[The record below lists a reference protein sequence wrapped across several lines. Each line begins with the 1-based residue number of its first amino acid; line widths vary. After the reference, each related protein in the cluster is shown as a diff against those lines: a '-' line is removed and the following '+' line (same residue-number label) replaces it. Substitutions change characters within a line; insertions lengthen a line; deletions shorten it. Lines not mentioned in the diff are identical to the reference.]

1 MNNNQISKLEEVYG
15 LSWEEL
21 KRIMGI
27 QNEFLLNEFQAENIY
42 KNVCSKVRRIL
53 CFPQGTPDSVILDA
67 ERPVDYLESKN
78 YFNPISIIKPSIDTI
93 NNSRQR
99 MGIHLRDHH
108 LETSSIKRNICVF
121 QNQEAAQ
128 RGDLFLHQLGNSTSP
143 IFAELPIVESQL
155 AQDILCSSTCIRK
168 LQGNKIK
175 IIKKIKSDRNTIYL
189 YELDDI
195 VYYYQH
201 TGTIDINGYATRSL
215 TDLDSL
221 EVGVEYEINTNSTDA
236 FYLEYPEQFNPIH
249 NTLAVGVNVR
259 AMLNIDI
266 NNADDSAKVSES
278 FVRKTLS
285 YRVKYINIHLNKKK
299 ILSKYPNLFPEVGT
313 IIKEPILCRLV
324 QDIGPISEL
333 ALNVNSSTGYEE
345 ETIYVEPNSF
355 ITSIEV
361 YSNSPITDPKLEE
374 LRQKTLNIR
383 QELYH
388 DLSLMP
394 DNKLSNY
401 ARIIRENTLYN
412 VFRTDSKAMDYTYI
426 RIKVVSIDIP
436 EEGSKFSNYYGG
448 KFTIQNIY
456 KDGTYKDEFGNNI
469 DLIYPSTA
477 IISRNIPGILND
489 MQLTAY
495 SLQLKYA
502 IKNNLITKEK
512 LYELIQKV
520 TTILNLHHEWA
531 YANLTVDELWELLN
545 SEYLKWIILPYSA
558 DLTQSKGLQVLKLFE
573 EYISFRKSKIYE
585 ISGKTVR
592 CLTDRHQVSFM
603 HVIIDKHVPL
613 VENSV
618 CDIPIKDTKG
628 YTQEKNSD
636 RRDSRAIVN
645 RQPMKIDIQGIT
657 NLILML
663 SNESAHVLLNADGD
677 VLYAIG
683 EQMAGQGSE
692 FYFTNT
698 HPQDEEDDI

>member
-1 MNNNQISKLEEVYG
+1 MNEKQIRRLEETYG
-15 LSWEEL
+15 VDWNTMKS
-21 KRIMGI
+21 IINI
-27 QNEFLLNEFQAENIY
+27 QNEFLLSEFQLENLY

-53 CFPQGTPDSVILDA
+53 CFPQGTDEKIIEEA
-67 ERPVDYLESKN
+67 EKPIDYLEQKN
-78 YFNPISIIKPSIDTI
+78 YFNPISIIKPHHDTI
-93 NNSRQR
+93 NNRRQR
-99 MGIHLRDHH
+99 MGIRLRDHH

-168 LQGNKIK
+168 LNGTKIK
-175 IIKKIKSDRNTIYL
+175 IIKKIKRDRHTIYL
-189 YELDDI
+189 YELDGV
-195 VYYYQH
+195 VYYYEH
-201 TGTIDINGYATRSL
+201 TGTIDINGYATRAI
-215 TDLDSL
+215 TDLASL
-221 EVGVEYEINTNSTDA
+221 DVGVEYEINTNQTDV

-249 NTLAVGVNVR
+249 NTLAVGVNVK

-266 NNADDSAKVSES
+266 NNADDSAKVSEE

-299 ILSKYPNLFPEVGT
+299 ILSKYPNLFPEIGK

-361 YSNSPITDPKLEE
+361 YSNSPIMDSKLEE
-374 LRQKTLNIR
+374 LRQKTLSIR
-383 QELYH
+383 QDLYQ
-388 DLSLMP
+388 DLSEI
-394 DNKLSNY
+394 DDSKLSNY
-401 ARIIRENTLYN
+401 ARIIRENSLYN
-412 VFRTDSKAMDYTYI
+412 VFRTDSKAIDYTYI
-426 RIKVVSIDIP
+426 RIKVLSIDIP
-436 EEGSKFSNYYGG
+436 EQGSKFSNYYGG
-448 KFTIQNIY
+448 KFTIQEIY

-477 IISRNIPGILND
+477 IISRNIPGLLND

-502 IKNNLITKEK
+502 ITHNKITPEQ
-512 LYELIQKV
+512 LYELISKA
-520 TTILNLHHEWA
+520 THILNLHNEWS
-531 YANLTVDELWELLN
+531 YANLRVDELWELL
-545 SEYLKWIILPYSA
+545 SQDYLRWIILPYSA
-558 DLTQSKGLQVLKLFE
+558 DVTQQKGLQLLKLFE
-573 EYISFRKSKIYE
+573 EYIGFHKSRIYE
-585 ISGKTVR
+585 ISGRTVR
-592 CLTDRHQVSFM
+592 RLTDRHQVSFM

-677 VLYAIG
+677 TLYAIS
-683 EQMAGQGSE
+683 EQMVGQGSE
-692 FYFTNT
+692 FYFTHNN
-698 HPQDEEDDI
+698 EEEEE